1 MAFSHAEFMDGDP
14 ETATLYLAYY
24 PSPAPTPRD
33 RSPSDPFRSL
43 RMTPVLDGPGGFNPI
58 RRRSSSHAGRPDVL
72 RRGSSGASTGPPPE
86 LRMTSSRSASQA
98 TGTRPS
104 RSELDAWASERRPSR
119 VAAETLARE
128 RESLRAEA
136 LRVAEGKDRL
146 LAVGKGRVQVKGRRL
161 RCKMCNRELA
171 ARQHMIDH
179 EPGEGQQAFAIHRR
193 DMAQHRLDEQKRKE
207 DRERRER
214 VRAEREGAKKALAEA
229 QANGDVAPPTAGPSQ
244 SSLNNR
250 LPSQLAGLR
259 VAMPPPFRPPP
270 SMTTVVEPPEGGAPA
285 GADDCAIDD
294 TETPGEDGAQDS
306 PPLLA
311 SSTCSSYFT
320 EPLSWMQ
327 DLLEPGDLGG
337 RIVCPNK
344 RCGAKLGSFDW
355 AGVQCS
361 CGSWVVPGFA
371 LNVSKVCCAACALAD
386 VAGRRD
392 RGLTLYISIRFL
404 IASSM
409 YMHERDY
416 THHFCGSAAATGCV
430 CR

>member
-58 RRRSSSHAGRPDVL
+58 RRRSSSHAGRPDIL
-72 RRGSSGASTGPPPE
+72 RRGSSAGSSGPPPE
-86 LRMTSSRSASQA
+86 LRMTPSRSASQS
-98 TGTRPS
+98 TGVRPS
-104 RSELDAWASERRPSR
+104 RSELDSWANERRPSR

-136 LRVAEGKDRL
+136 LRVAEGKERL

-171 ARQHMIDH
+171 ARQHMIEH
-179 EPGEGQQAFAIHRR
+179 EPGEGQQAFAINRR

-207 DRERRER
+207 DRARRER
-214 VRAEREGAKKALAEA
+214 VRAEREGAKKALAET
-229 QANGDVAPPTAGPSQ
+229 QANGDSAPATTTTTAGPSQ

-250 LPSQLAGLR
+250 LPTQLAGLR

-270 SMTTVVEPPEGGAPA
+270 SMATVVEPAEDGRPSPSV
-285 GADDCAIDD
+285 DDCAIDD
-294 TETPGEDGAQDS
+294 TETPGEDEPDS

-344 RCGAKLGSFDW
+344 RCAAKLGSFDW

-371 LNVSKVCCAACALAD
+371 LNASKVRPRFPCWADARRSMRSRPDCCMLAF
-386 VAGRRD
+386 V
-392 RGLTLYISIRFL
+392 S
-404 IASSM
+404 
-409 YMHERDY
+409 
-416 THHFCGSAAATGCV
+416 C
-430 CR
+430 